1 MSYST
6 MPVYDPVGTSLSRI
20 YKQLATIEERLKRL
34 EKTLPASERTAVAS
48 TEHCPLPPQRKDVAS
63 ASDSIVLPSA
73 AVVSREASLKRPRP
87 EETEAPKKAVVVDAK
102 PESPKYLLRFD
113 GASKGNPGPSGAG
126 WVLYKNGHEA
136 MNGRF
141 YLDSYST
148 NNEAE
153 YQGLLQ
159 ALKHALPVVS
169 ADGVR
174 HLTVEGD
181 STLVV
186 KQVRGEYK
194 CNVERLRV
202 MRDEILD
209 LMATHAEVKVNLV
222 QIPRESNARADQ
234 LSNDAVTSQSSVVS
248 TYSV

>member
-1 MSYST
+1 MSYSI
-6 MPVYDPVGTSLSRI
+6 MPVYDSAEVRFSRLQQQM
-20 YKQLATIEERLKRL
+20 KNVEERLIRL
-34 EKTLPASERTAVAS
+34 EEKLQVFERTKSPS
-48 TEHCPLPPQRKDVAS
+48 TKQPHLPPQRKDVAS
-63 ASDSIVLPSA
+63 ASGSIVLPSA
-73 AVVSREASLKRPRP
+73 ALVSREASLKRPRP

-102 PESPKYLLRFD
+102 PDSPKYLLRFD
-113 GASKGNPGPSGAG
+113 GASKGNPGPAGAG

-136 MNGRF
+136 MNGRY
-141 YLDSYST
+141 YLDSFST

-159 ALKHALPVVS
+159 ALTHTLPVVR
-169 ADGVR
+169 AGR
-174 HLTVEGD
+174 LTVEGD
-181 STLVV
+181 SALVI

-209 LMATHAEVKVNLV
+209 LMAKHAEVNVNLV

-234 LSNDAVTSQSSVVS
+234 LSNDAVKTQSSMVS